1 MNIFVTG
8 TDTGIGK
15 TTVSAWI
22 CAKTNAMYWKPI
34 QTGDDSDSDTVYKFA
49 PKSIILQNAYHLKAP
64 LSAYDAARI
73 ENVNIDINQ
82 IIKQCPQNRCVIE
95 GAGGAL
101 VPITADTMMA
111 DLILPLKAKALI
123 VAKSQLGFLNHI
135 FMTVEVLKQRNIP
148 IIGIVL
154 NGETELIETI
164 EQFSQCRVIAV
175 LKDLNDMT
183 LLPIPNEILEQLI

>member
-22 CAKTNAMYWKPI
+22 CAKTNATYWKPI
-34 QTGDDSDSDTVYKFA
+34 QTGDDSDSTTVSKFA
-49 PKSIILQNAYHLKAP
+49 KQSVILPNAYHLKTP
-64 LSAYDAARI
+64 LSAYDAAHI

-82 IIKQCPQNRCVIE
+82 IIKQCPQNRCIIE

-101 VPITADTMMA
+101 VPITTDTMMA
-111 DLILPLKAKALI
+111 DLIPLLRAKALI

-135 FMTVEVLKQRNIP
+135 FMTVEVLRERGVP

-154 NGETELIETI
+154 NGETELIDTI
-164 EQFSQCRVIAV
+164 ERFSQCRVIAV
-175 LKDLNDMT
+175 LKSLNDIH
-183 LLPIPNEILEQLI
+183 LLPIPDEISEQLT

>member
-8 TDTGIGK
+8 TDTDIGK

-34 QTGDDSDSDTVYKFA
+34 QTGDDSDSHTVAKFA
-49 PKSIILQNAYHLKAP
+49 KQSVILPNTYRLKTP

-82 IIKQCPQNRCVIE
+82 IIKQCPQNRCIIE

-101 VPITADTMMA
+101 VPITTDTMMA

-135 FMTVEVLKQRNIP
+135 FMTVEVLRERGVP

-154 NGETELIETI
+154 NGNTDLIETI
-164 EQFSQCRVIAV
+164 EKFAQCHVIAV
-175 LKDLNDMT
+175 LTNLNDINR
-183 LLPIPNEILEQLI
+183 LPIPNKILEQLM